1 MPNKNI
7 ERLSSHSLDP
17 SRKYF
22 LDANIWITY
31 LTNPQHPKAKEEVY
45 MQFFEK
51 LINNQVPIYSHS
63 LIISEV
69 INAMLRI
76 AFKSYKDNLPGDPH
90 NGLSKNQILNLDFKK
105 DYRITS
111 DYNYHLRNVKGDL
124 GAYLPYVEVLDD
136 KFKPD
141 MDDLVGNL
149 PENAD
154 FNDFFYYRMAKA
166 NGLTIV
172 TDDGDFIFKNID
184 ILSENGFLF
193 R

>member
-7 ERLSSHSLDP
+7 EQLSLHSLE
-17 SRKYF
+17 STKKYF

-31 LTNPQHPKAKEEVY
+31 LINPQNPRSNELVY
-45 MQFFEK
+45 MRFFEK
-51 LINNQVPIYSHS
+51 LIENQLPIYSHS

-76 AFKSYKDNLPGDPH
+76 AFKSYKDNLRFDPS
-90 NGLSKNQILNLDFKK
+90 NRLSKSQIQELDFKK

-166 NGLTIV
+166 NRLTIV
-172 TDDGDFIFKNID
+172 TDDGDFVFKNID